1 LSIAQYNRNRDR
13 TFLQEPTQEI
23 STQESS
29 VTIRGEEAALT
40 LQSSAQE
47 VKGPPEV
54 KISEELIVML
64 EAELNQYITC
74 AQEELRL

>member
-1 LSIAQYNRNRDR
+1 MARHSRNRDR
-13 TFLQEPTQEI
+13 TFSQEPTQEI

-40 LQSSAQE
+40 SQSSAQE
-47 VKGPPEV
+47 VEGPPEV
-54 KISEELIVML
+54 EISEELMAMP
-64 EAELNQYITC
+64 EAELNRHITR